1 MSSDPEKRIVFFTGA
16 GISAECGLP
25 TYRGPGG
32 IWDEYDW
39 ESVACQRAFE
49 RDPQK
54 VWDFQ
59 HRRRALYRDARPSRA
74 HHMIRALQRKAP
86 SRVAVITQNIDGL
99 HQRAGT
105 EDVLELHGN
114 LWRVYCADPSCERH
128 VTPWEIPGSE
138 ETDGRCPCGAW
149 LRPDIVWFEDT
160 LDPGIVRRAAALA
173 MAADLFV
180 VIGTSGVVWPAAAL
194 PREAQGAGATLVE
207 INPEDTPSSALAHR
221 HLRMGAA
228 EGLVQLWPQLA
239 GS

>member
-114 LWRVYCADPSCERH
+114 LWRVYCSDPSCDRH
-128 VTPWEIPGSE
+128 VAPWEIPGSSAAPWPRSSRS
-138 ETDGRCPCGAW
+138 TPRTRRRVHWPTGTFGWARRKAW
-149 LRPDIVWFEDT
+149 PS
-160 LDPGIVRRAAALA
+160 
-173 MAADLFV
+173 
-180 VIGTSGVVWPAAAL
+180 SGL
-194 PREAQGAGATLVE
+194 NSQGAEV
-207 INPEDTPSSALAHR
+207 P
-221 HLRMGAA
+221 
-228 EGLVQLWPQLA
+228 
-239 GS
+239 GSQRRP